1 MTSLSDRLVQVARRQ
16 AEIAAII
23 PDPKRRCGPAP
34 AAEVSAASATPAEA
48 EAHRV
53 IDDALLQPNLNGGNE
68 RGLPLSLLAAVFGLK
83 IADAN
88 DEPPP
93 MYDELAEEA
102 AEDAAA
108 AVNKALFD
116 TVKRSQLANR
126 VAAALPDNPAA
137 AAAAVSAA
145 SAAPPA
151 LGVSALSG
159 DEALWASFTAQV
171 NNSRL
176 RKDDEGNPIPGTN
189 HGLTARKARFLVNMA
204 AL

>member
-68 RGLPLSLLAAVFGLK
+68 RGLPLSLLADVFGLK

-102 AEDAAA
+102 AEDAA
-108 AVNKALFD
+108 VVGKALLD
-116 TVKRSQLANR
+116 TVERSQPATR

-145 SAAPPA
+145 SAAPPP